1 MLALTR
7 RGSSVELTEVPDPVP
22 LSHEA
27 LVRVNTLAL
36 THRDLL
42 DLTGRGAWPRA
53 SAGLGDA
60 PNVPEGTVPGRD
72 FAGELVRYPAV
83 INPTATLGAVLSARL
98 VGTVQRGAWA
108 ELVAV
113 PYTQLAGLP
122 DNVADVQGS
131 ALPTAGLAA
140 LRALELG
147 GFLVGKEVLVTGARG
162 AVGRLACQL
171 ANLAG
176 AHVRAFVRPGE
187 QAPRSYRPLDGIPGA
202 EFVTEHLLC
211 RPDLI
216 IDTVGGDILGE
227 AIESLEP
234 QGLLVTVATPA
245 MDGRVSFRT
254 WRRDRSVG
262 ARIQFLDDLDEVT
275 AHDRLHADLVR
286 LVRLVAEFKL
296 DVGVE
301 VERPWQE
308 AAEVIA
314 AVRERQIKGRA
325 VLRVTTRGLRPNRG

>member
-7 RGSSVELTEVPDPVP
+7 SGSSVVLREVPDPVP

-27 LVRVNTLAL
+27 IIRVNTIAV

-42 DLTGRGAWPRA
+42 DLEGAWPTA
-53 SAGLGDA
+53 SAGLGDL

-72 FAGELVRYPAV
+72 FAGAMVEYPAV
-83 INPTATLGAVLSARL
+83 ISPTAKLGIVQTGRV
-98 VGTVQRGAWA
+98 VGTVPRGAWA

-113 PYTQLAGLP
+113 PYTRLAGLP
-122 DNVADVQGS
+122 DNVGDVFGS
-131 ALPTAGLAA
+131 TLPTPGLAA

-176 AHVRAFVRPGE
+176 AHVRAFVRAGE
-187 QAPRSYRPLDGIPGA
+187 REPHSHRPLRPIPGA

-216 IDTVGGDILGE
+216 IDTVGGEILGE

-234 QGLLVTVATPA
+234 GGLLVTVATPTR
-245 MDGRVSFRT
+245 DEPISFRT
-254 WRRDRSVG
+254 WRRDRSAG
-262 ARIQFLDDLDEVT
+262 ARIVFLDDLDEVT
-275 AHDRLHADLVR
+275 AHDTLHADLVR
-286 LVRLVAEFKL
+286 LVRLVAEVKL
-296 DVGVE
+296 DLGVE

-308 AAEVIA
+308 AAAVLD
-314 AVRERQIKGRA
+314 AVRERRIRGRA
-325 VLRVTTRGLRPNRG
+325 VLWVQMRSERG

>member
-1 MLALTR
+1 MLALAKKGT
-7 RGSSVELTEVPDPVP
+7 SVALTEVPDPVP

-27 LVRVNTLAL
+27 IVRVNTFCLNHREL
-36 THRDLL
+36 LELEKPPDRSDYRDL
-42 DLTGRGAWPRA
+42 RE
-53 SAGLGDA
+53 GD
-60 PNVPEGTVPGRD
+60 VVGSD
-72 FAGELVRYPAV
+72 FAGTLVEYPAV
-83 INPTATLGAVLSARL
+83 INPTAQMAAVLTARV
-98 VGTVQRGAWA
+98 VGTVRRGAWA

-113 PYTQLAGLP
+113 PYSRLAGLP
-122 DNVADVQGS
+122 DNVADVQAS

-162 AVGRLACQL
+162 GVGRLACQL
-171 ANLAG
+171 ASLAG

-187 QAPRSYRPLDGIPGA
+187 RAPRSHRPLDAVPGA
-202 EFVTEHLLC
+202 EIVSEHLLC

-216 IDTVGGDILGE
+216 IDTVGGDVLGE

-234 QGLLVTVATPA
+234 RGLLVSVATPHL
-245 MDGRVSFRT
+245 DGRISFRT

-262 ARIQFLDDLDEVT
+262 ARIQVLDDVDEVT
-275 AHDRLHADLVR
+275 AHDTLHADLVR

-301 VERPWQE
+301 VERSWQD

-314 AVRERQIKGRA
+314 AVRERRIKGRA
-325 VLRVTTRGLRPNRG
+325 VLRTR

>member
-7 RGSSVELTEVPDPVP
+7 TGSSVVLREVPDPVP

-27 LVRVNTLAL
+27 IVRVNTFAV

-42 DLTGRGAWPRA
+42 DLAGAWPT
-53 SAGLGDA
+53 AGFA
-60 PNVPEGTVPGRD
+60 NENVPEDSVPGRD
-72 FAGELVRYPAV
+72 FAGTLVRYPAV
-83 INPTATLGAVLSARL
+83 IDPTATLGIVLTGRVA
-98 VGTVQRGAWA
+98 GTVARGAWA

-113 PYTQLAGLP
+113 PYTRLAGLP
-122 DNVADVQGS
+122 DNVGDIFGS
-131 ALPTAGLAA
+131 TLPTPGLAA
-140 LRALELG
+140 LRSLELG

-176 AHVRAFVRPGE
+176 AHVRAFVRAGE
-187 QAPRSYRPLDGIPGA
+187 RKRHPLAAVPGA
-202 EFVTEHLLC
+202 EIVSDSLGS

-216 IDTVGGDILGE
+216 IDTVGGEILGE

-234 QGLLVTVATPA
+234 RGVLVTVATPVR
-245 MDGRVSFRT
+245 DERISFRT

-262 ARIQFLDDLDEVT
+262 ARIVFLDDLDEVT
-275 AHDRLHADLVR
+275 AHDTLHADLVR
-286 LVRLVAEFKL
+286 LVRLVADLKL

-301 VERPWQE
+301 VEESWRDAGDVVE
-308 AAEVIA
+308 AVLA
-314 AVRERQIKGRA
+314 RRIKGRA
-325 VLRVTTRGLRPNRG
+325 VLRAR

>member
-7 RGSSVELTEVPDPVP
+7 SGSSVVLREVPDPVP

-27 LVRVNTLAL
+27 IVRVNTFAV

-42 DLTGRGAWPRA
+42 DLAGAWPT
-53 SAGLGDA
+53 AGFA
-60 PNVPEGTVPGRD
+60 EENVAEGAVPGRD
-72 FAGELVRYPAV
+72 FAGTLVKYPAA
-83 INPTATLGAVLSARL
+83 INPTATLGAVLTARV
-98 VGTVQRGAWA
+98 VGTVPRGAWA

-113 PYTQLAGLP
+113 PYTRLAGLP
-122 DNVADVQGS
+122 DNVGDVFGS
-131 ALPTAGLAA
+131 TLPTPGLAA

-171 ANLAG
+171 AYLAG

-187 QAPRSYRPLDGIPGA
+187 RRRHPLPPVPGA
-202 EFVTEHLLC
+202 EIVSDHLLC

-216 IDTVGGDILGE
+216 IDTVGGQILGE

-234 QGLLVTVATPA
+234 GGLLVTVATPTR
-245 MDGRVSFRT
+245 DEQIGFRT
-254 WRRDRSVG
+254 WRRDRSAG
-262 ARIQFLDDLDEVT
+262 ARIVFLDDLDEVT
-275 AHDRLHADLVR
+275 AHDTLHADLVR
-286 LVRLVAEFKL
+286 LVRLVAEVKL
-296 DVGVE
+296 DLGVE

-308 AAEVIA
+308 AADVLD
-314 AVRERQIKGRA
+314 AVRERRIRGRA
-325 VLRVTTRGLRPNRG
+325 VLRVQMRSERE